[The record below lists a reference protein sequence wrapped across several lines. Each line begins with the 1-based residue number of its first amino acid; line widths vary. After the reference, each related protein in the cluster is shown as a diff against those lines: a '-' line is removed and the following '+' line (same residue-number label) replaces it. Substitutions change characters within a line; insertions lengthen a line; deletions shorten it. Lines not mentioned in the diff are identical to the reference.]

1 MNKFLLTIYKL
12 NEDGK
17 RIEVLSFC
25 IIDSNDVQINRNY
38 YELKECYFKYHISEF
53 QDYDLEPLTKEH
65 INRLINLHEQKKNKI
80 LSELASIES
89 LLMQLN
95 NIKRVC
101 EK

>member
-17 RIEVLSFC
+17 RIEVLSFN
-25 IIDSNDVQINRNY
+25 IVDSNDVQINRNY
-38 YELKECYFKYHISEF
+38 YELLYFKHHISEF
-53 QDYDLEPLTKEH
+53 QDYDLEPLTKER

-80 LSELASIES
+80 LSELASTES

>member
-17 RIEVLSFC
+17 RIEISSFN

-38 YELKECYFKYHISEF
+38 YELKECYFKHHISEF

-80 LSELASIES
+80 SSELANIES
-89 LLMQLN
+89 LLIQLN
-95 NIKRVC
+95 NIKKVY
-101 EK
+101 